1 MPEST
6 AEQPVTIV
14 LRAAALLEGFDAA
27 GEPILHRDAGLAV
40 IDGRVAAI
48 APFAELA
55 ARHPGAPVIGDADTV
70 VIPGLVNAHH
80 HVGLTPLQ
88 LGSPDHPLELWFASR
103 LALRDVDLRLDT
115 LFSAFE
121 MIASGVTTV
130 QHLHSR
136 APGGPDRVLAAA
148 RAVTGAYRE
157 IGMRA
162 SYSMALRDQNRL
174 VYEDDAAFTA
184 RLPEALRPA
193 MRGYFERFTLPL
205 ADQVALFDE
214 IRALVAGDPRIAVQI
229 APANL
234 HWLSDAALEAAA
246 DLSAR
251 HNLPMHMHLLE
262 TPYQKAY
269 ATRRTGGSALA
280 WLHRLGLTGPRMT
293 IGHGVWMTE
302 ADIELCAHTGT
313 RICHNCSSNMRLKS
327 GTAPVNR
334 FLAAGIPVAL
344 GMDEAGI
351 NDDRDMLQEMR
362 LALRMHREPGIHAP
376 HPTPAQV
383 LRMATEH
390 GAGTLTWGSYTPL
403 ISKLDLDVAN
413 AIGMRPD
420 PTQATGIKGF
430 VITDRAPNGSFD
442 PEQVAEA
449 TQPWWADWRTP
460 TLRTLTALLGSTAG
474 NKFQFTVT
482 SQLTDVSPGERNGVR
497 IHNAKFDIVKTNIGT
512 TNGNEFQLKM
522 F

>member
-1 MPEST
+1 MPGTT
-6 AEQPVTIV
+6 ADRPVSLI
-14 LRAAALLEGFDAA
+14 LRAAALLEGFGPGD
-27 GEPILHRDAGLAV
+27 EPILHRDAGLAV
-40 IDGRVAAI
+40 AAGRVAAI
-48 APFAELA
+48 APFADLA
-55 ARHPGAPVIGDADTV
+55 ARHPGATVVGDADAV

-136 APGGPDRVLAAA
+136 APGGPERVLGAA
-148 RAVTGAYRE
+148 RAVVGAYRE
-157 IGMRA
+157 VGMRA

-193 MRGYFERFTLPL
+193 MCEYFAHFTLPL
-205 ADQVALFDE
+205 AEQVALFEE
-214 IRALVAGDPRIAVQI
+214 IRALAGDDPRIAVQV

-251 HNLPMHMHLLE
+251 HGLPMHMHLLE

-269 ATRRTGGSALA
+269 ARRRTGGSALA
-280 WLHRLGLTGPRMT
+280 FLHRLGLTGPRLT
-293 IGHGVWMTE
+293 LGHGVWMTE
-302 ADIELCAHTGT
+302 ADIDLCAHTGT
-313 RICHNCSSNMRLKS
+313 RICHNCSSNLRLKS
-327 GTAPVNR
+327 GVAPVNR

-376 HPTPAQV
+376 HPTPAQI

-390 GAGTLTWGSYTPL
+390 GGATTPFG
-403 ISKLDLDVAN
+403 D
-413 AIGMRPD
+413 AIGRLSVGCHADAVLFDWPRVTRPWQSPD
-420 PTQATGIKGF
+420 IPLVDVLVQRAR
-430 VITDRAPNGSFD
+430 TDA
-442 PEQVAEA
+442 
-449 TQPWWADWRTP
+449 
-460 TLRTLTALLGSTAG
+460 
-474 NKFQFTVT
+474 
-482 SQLTDVSPGERNGVR
+482 
-497 IHNAKFDIVKTNIGT
+497 VKTVLVGGEVVYRDGRFTRLDRDAVLAEIAALMARPLTPEEVTRRDLARAVFPHVRAFYDGWLD
-512 TNGNEFQLKM
+512 GLGDDPHYRPSGRS
-522 F
+522 